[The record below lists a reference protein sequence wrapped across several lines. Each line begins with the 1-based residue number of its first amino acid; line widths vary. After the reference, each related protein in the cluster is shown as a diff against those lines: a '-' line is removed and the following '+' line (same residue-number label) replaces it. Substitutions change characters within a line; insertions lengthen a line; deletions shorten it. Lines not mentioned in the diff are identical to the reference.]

1 MEQKRLAADG
11 GERYLKSKFNLVDLA
26 GEYMKKKKMMM
37 MLIMMD
43 MVMINIMMNMVL
55 SMMMHLNMKM

>member
-26 GEYMKKKKMMM
+26 GEYMKKKMMM